1 MRLDIR
7 KILVPLDENLSLEP
21 CVSTADRITKA
32 IEAMLKNDLRR
43 IAVTNGA
50 NVIGMI
56 RLEDALKKVGLQ
68 EDLKS
73 KGRRSAIYEKATN
86 RIERGWEQ
94 M

>member
-21 CVSTADRITKA
+21 CVSAADRITKA

-50 NVIGMI
+50 KVIGMI

-73 KGRRSAIYEKATN
+73 KGRRSAPIQHL
-86 RIERGWEQ
+86 RIIVDERWT
-94 M
+94 

>member
-1 MRLDIR
+1 MKLDIR

-50 NVIGMI
+50 KVIGMI

-73 KGRRSAIYEKATN
+73 KVRRSAPIQHR
-86 RIERGWEQ
+86 RIIVDERWT
-94 M
+94 